1 MMTYEEKLAKVAREN
16 DLFLAALPE
25 LLKTLKGRWV
35 VYCDGA
41 VQGNYPTQDEAYKN
55 GLEQYDLEGGF
66 VIAQVEEQN
75 KTPTYLTA
83 SIAFG
88 FIG

>member
-1 MMTYEEKLAKVAREN
+1 MFDYEESLKIVAREHE
-16 DLFLAALPE
+16 LFRAALPE

-35 VYCDGA
+35 VYKDNA
-41 VQGNYPTQDEAYKN
+41 VQGDYATEKEAYHK
-55 GLEQYDLEGGF
+55 GLDKYGLEGGF
-66 VIAQVEEQN
+66 VIAQVVEEEE
-75 KTPTYLTA
+75 PEFLTA

>member
-1 MMTYEEKLAKVAREN
+1 MLSYEEKLKKVALEKE
-16 DLFLAALPE
+16 LFLKDLPE

-35 VYCDGA
+35 VYRDNA
-41 VQGNYPTQDEAYKN
+41 VQGDYATEKEAYHN
-55 GLEQYDLEGGF
+55 GLDMYGLEGGF
-66 VIAQVEEQN
+66 VITQVVEEEE
-75 KTPTYLTA
+75 PEFLTA